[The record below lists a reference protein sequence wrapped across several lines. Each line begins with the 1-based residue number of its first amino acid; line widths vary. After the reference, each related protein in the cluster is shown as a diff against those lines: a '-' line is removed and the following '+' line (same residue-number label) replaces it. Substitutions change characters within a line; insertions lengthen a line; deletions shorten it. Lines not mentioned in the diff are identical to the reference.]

1 MEQDDRRAQHT
12 IKFLYRLCA
21 RSESS
26 YARYGLILPF
36 DRAIQE
42 FYTQAKAPSPVFAP
56 GINHSSYLRKLTRQW
71 GNKRFFA
78 RPPGS
83 LADYPGTAA
92 VGTDVFRNRSFT
104 GAGSSQVARQ
114 TGTEILRRFSISSLP
129 SKGFLLLLDLWR
141 WAEPFIIH
149 SRNIILTCSISVRM
163 WLPRPPAVRVL

>member
-1 MEQDDRRAQHT
+1 MEQDDRRVQHT

-42 FYTQAKAPSPVFAP
+42 FYTPAKAPSPVFAP
-56 GINHSSYLRKLTRQW
+56 GINHSSYLRKLTRRG

-78 RPPGS
+78 RAPGP
-83 LADYPGTAA
+83 LADYAGT

-104 GAGSSQVARQ
+104 DTGFSKTCEVDGNRRSKALFKPAIEKSFIGIGSLAMGRTVHY
-114 TGTEILRRFSISSLP
+114 L
-129 SKGFLLLLDLWR
+129 
-141 WAEPFIIH
+141 
-149 SRNIILTCSISVRM
+149 
-163 WLPRPPAVRVL
+163 LPRGEVRTMSFKLTNSFP

>member
-21 RSESS
+21 RSEFS

-56 GINHSSYLRKLTRQW
+56 GINHSSYLRRLTRQG

-78 RPPGS
+78 RPPGP
-83 LADYPGTAA
+83 LADYART

-104 GAGSSQVARQ
+104 GAGFSQAALRARRELASC
-114 TGTEILRRFSISSLP
+114 G
-129 SKGFLLLLDLWR
+129 
-141 WAEPFIIH
+141 A
-149 SRNIILTCSISVRM
+149 
-163 WLPRPPAVRVL
+163 